1 MEEHRELDKNIAM
14 EAMYWVIRHI
24 NKFNTSLGFCNFFL
38 MGMDDCWC
46 GDQPL
51 KYAFP
56 VLYESAIDRAASV
69 ESLLVRQ
76 VVGERRGWD
85 EQFLHDFNNWEL
97 ELDLVT
103 AFLHCIV
110 S

>member
-1 MEEHRELDKNIAM
+1 MIVGVVTNLSNM
-14 EAMYWVIRHI
+14 L
-24 NKFNTSLGFCNFFL
+24 FQFC
-38 MGMDDCWC
+38 M
-46 GDQPL
+46 
-51 KYAFP
+51 
-56 VLYESAIDRAASV
+56 SAIDRAASV

-85 EQFLHDFNNWEL
+85 VQFLHDFNNWEL
-97 ELDLVT
+97 ELVT

>member
-1 MEEHRELDKNIAM
+1 M

-24 NKFNTSLGFCNFFL
+24 NKFNTFLGFCNFFL

-97 ELDLVT
+97 ELVT